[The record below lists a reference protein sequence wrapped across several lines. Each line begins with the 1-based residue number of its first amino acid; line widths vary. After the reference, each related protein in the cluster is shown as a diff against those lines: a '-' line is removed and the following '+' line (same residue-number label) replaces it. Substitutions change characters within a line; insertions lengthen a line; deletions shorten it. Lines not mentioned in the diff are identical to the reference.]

1 MLGLAARS
9 LRRLATVLL
18 AFAVAWPFYLGLERQ
33 TEDEAARAALDR
45 SLRQGKAEALAAA
58 AIERGELDDADG
70 FVALARR
77 LGRPVTQALRDR
89 LAVVRLAEDEPA
101 ARWRRCAAGAF
112 GGQMTDGASVLCTL
126 AADFT
131 LLGDLRD
138 LAIQGSAWAAGRDY
152 DRVIVALSA
161 AGLGA
166 TALSAATAGTAAPA
180 RAGLSLLKGARRAGH
195 VPPALAR
202 AVGTELRLVA
212 EGGDAARLM
221 RATGAVDAVRREHGV
236 LEATRML
243 RHAGSLDEIGSV
255 AGMYGR
261 FGRFARPV
269 MELTGRTSIHAFKAG
284 YKAMPTVLP
293 AAAMLVG
300 SALVLMLGLALS
312 RRVEGWV

>member
-9 LRRLATVLL
+9 LRRLATALF

-33 TEDEAARAALDR
+33 TEDEAARAALDK
-45 SLRQGKAEALAAA
+45 SLRQGKAEALAAE
-58 AIERGELDDADG
+58 AIARDELDDAEG
-70 FVALARR
+70 YVALAQR

-89 LAVVRLAEDEPA
+89 LEAAQRAQDDPA
-101 ARWRRCAAGAF
+101 ARWRRCAAGAL
-112 GGQMTDGASVLCTL
+112 GGAMTDPVSAFCTL

-138 LAIQGSAWAAGRDY
+138 LASQGGAWAAGRDY

-195 VPPALAR
+195 MPPALAR
-202 AVGTELRLVA
+202 AVGTELRVVA

-221 RATGAVDAVRREHGV
+221 RATGAVDAVRREHGA

-243 RHAGSLDEIGSV
+243 RHARSLDEIGSV
-255 AGMYGR
+255 AGMYGK
-261 FGRFARPV
+261 FGRLARPV
-269 MELTGRTSIHAFKAG
+269 MALTGKTSIHAFKAG
-284 YKAMPTVLP
+284 YKIMPSLAGP
-293 AAAMLVG
+293 IALLLAAAL
-300 SALVLMLGLALS
+300 ALLAGLAF
-312 RRVEGWV
+312 RERIERW